1 MNTHMKPSFIHLI
14 GSAALCALLIAAF
27 GCKKESTTVPTVTTT
42 SVAEITQNTA
52 KSGCTIVDDGGELPT
67 SGGVCWGTSANP
79 TLSDSHTEG
88 TLSGSS
94 YSCTLPGLTAGTGY
108 YARGYAT
115 NSAGTGYGASVHF
128 TTLAAVLPTVTT
140 ATPKAV
146 TQTTATMGG
155 TVTFDGGQATTR
167 GVCWGTGENPT
178 VADSKTVDGTGQG
191 VFQSSLTGLTA
202 NTTYYARAYATNG
215 VGTAYGTQYVVKTM
229 YGTVTDYDGNTYQTV
244 MIGTQEWMAENL
256 KVTHYRNGDA
266 IPNIT
271 DNGQWSAATSGAY
284 CSYEN
289 SSSNASTYGLLYNF
303 YAVADARN
311 LCPTGWHV
319 PTKDEWS
326 TLIEYLGGASVA
338 GAKMKSPNLWIN
350 GSTGMDNSS
359 GFTALPGG
367 YRYFEGTFLQVKN
380 YQEIWS
386 NTLYDASNAWRL
398 VLSATNTSVALSD
411 NNKRIGISIRCV
423 KD

>member
-1 MNTHMKPSFIHLI
+1 MNTNLAKLKSTSLLLAVLMI
-14 GSAALCALLIAAF
+14 AAL
-27 GCKKESTTVPTVTTT
+27 GCKKEGTTVPTVTTT

-52 KSGCTIVDDGGELPT
+52 KTGCVIADDGGELPT

-94 YSCTLPGLTAGTGY
+94 YICTIPGLTAGTGY
-108 YARGYAT
+108 YVRGYAT

-128 TTLAAVLPTVTT
+128 TTLAAVLPVVTT
-140 ATPKAV
+140 ATPKSV
-146 TQTTATMGG
+146 TQTTATLGG
-155 TVTFDGGQATTR
+155 NVTFDGGQSTTR
-167 GVCWGTGENPT
+167 GVCWSTGENPT

-191 VFQSSLTGLTA
+191 AFTSSLTGLTA

-256 KVTHYRNGDA
+256 RVTHYRNGDP

-284 CSYEN
+284 CSYDN

-319 PTKDEWS
+319 PTDAEWT
-326 TLIEYLGGASVA
+326 TLIDYLGGTSVA
-338 GAKMKSPNLWIN
+338 GAKMKSPNLWAN
-350 GSTGMDNSS
+350 GSTGTDNSS
-359 GFTALPGG
+359 GFTALSGG
-367 YRYFEGTFLQVKN
+367 TRYVNSGFEYLGSEFEG
-380 YQEIWS
+380 WS
-386 NTLYDASNAWRL
+386 STIYNSVNAWGRYL
-398 VLSATNTSVALSD
+398 YLYINQIVVNHESCLKQS
-411 NNKRIGISIRCV
+411 GMSIRCV

>member
-1 MNTHMKPSFIHLI
+1 MNTHMKPSFTHLI
-14 GSAALCALLIAAF
+14 GSAALCALLIAAS
-27 GCKKESTTVPTVTTT
+27 GCKKEGTSVPTVTTT

-52 KSGCTIVDDGGELPT
+52 KSGCTIADDGGELPS
-67 SGGVCWGTSANP
+67 SGGVCWSTSTNP

-140 ATPKAV
+140 STPKAV
-146 TQTTATMGG
+146 TGTTATLGG
-155 TVTFDGGQATTR
+155 NVTFDGGQSTTR
-167 GVCWGTGENPT
+167 GVCWSTSENPT

-191 VFQSSLTGLTA
+191 LFQSSLTGLTA

-271 DNGQWSAATSGAY
+271 DNGQWANTYSGA
-284 CSYEN
+284 CCAYEN
-289 SSSNASTYGLLYNF
+289 SSSNANAYGLLYNF
-303 YAVADARN
+303 YAVADTRN

-319 PTKDEWS
+319 PTDAEWT
-326 TLIEYLGGASVA
+326 TLIDYLGGENEA
-338 GAKMKSPNLWIN
+338 GAKLKAIVLWRSN
-350 GSTGMDNSS
+350 YPGTDNSS
-359 GFTALPGG
+359 GFNAFPGG
-367 YRYFEGTFLQVKN
+367 RRSSDGSFSQKE
-380 YQEIWS
+380 EIGSWWS
-386 NTLYDASNAWRL
+386 FSNALERNINYNDSK
-398 VLSATNTSVALSD
+398 VRRSTYFKEV
-411 NNKRIGISIRCV
+411 GISIRCV